1 MSFSLCYADNLKKNH
16 YEQARYLIRQGLYN
30 EALIELDKIS
40 EDYVLYDYVLLD
52 RAYCFSTI
60 GNNKEAKNILDIVI
74 KRYRETPTFRKAL
87 KNKISFAEEK
97 QEKLESIEAYLNFFP
112 NDYDVLLKKA
122 QLLEELQRDDEAKNI
137 YKSIFLKGNGYAVKV
152 FKKIEN
158 NLTIDEIYQTLI
170 KLLKNNYE
178 NVESILNKLPANDA
192 RTSYLYGVYYFK
204 SKDYEKAQR
213 YLEKLNFEDS
223 FKLYLLSLLRSG
235 RYEEYFKRLE
245 QEMSKKRSISYE
257 LVYAGAERKRREGN
271 YELAL
276 RYFDFLLQNYPQNNQ
291 STLFGLAWMNIR
303 RGNLDKAKEILET
316 LIKDEHISLK
326 DKYYFWLGKI
336 SEYKNEDGS
345 EYYKALKEKEGF
357 YYLRKW
363 PYEGLGKVSNN
374 IKTFKGKV
382 LNIIE
387 RIEELKSLNMNDE
400 ALTEARYYHEILSET
415 PDYLAK
421 LFYELGDY
429 NQLVKLGIKK
439 GIDFYKYPLAYTDV
453 VFNTSKA
460 FGIDP
465 FLVIAI
471 MREESHFNPNI
482 VSSAGAYGLMQLMP
496 VTAKKVG
503 NVTKVNELFDEEK
516 NIYIGIKYLSDLK
529 KKYSRI
535 EYIIAAYNA
544 GEKAVDLWLQ
554 NNYRDADEFI
564 EDIPYNETRDYVKK
578 VLRTYY
584 ILRSLYKDKNDKTEA
599 NL

>member
-30 EALIELDKIS
+30 EALIELGKIS

-112 NDYDVLLKKA
+112 IDYDVLLKKA

-158 NLTIDEIYQTLI
+158 NLTFDEIYQTLI

-204 SKDYEKAQR
+204 TKDYEKAQR
-213 YLEKLNFEDS
+213 YLEKLNIEDS

-245 QEMSKKRSISYE
+245 QEMSKKGSISYE

-374 IKTFKGKV
+374 IITFKGKV